1 MCTFASAKRSHQG
14 ALWPFWE
21 KQIMPMVAPVTLPKD
36 LWTPMEWRLDG
47 AVTTI
52 GELLLR
58 LGGTQGSF
66 AGLSCMKLHVQ
77 LEVRLVLRNTGRHR
91 KNWMGT
97 ERNCPCCPPGL

>member
-21 KQIMPMVAPVTLPKD
+21 KQIMPMGH
-36 LWTPMEWRLDG
+36 PMEWRLDG

-58 LGGTQGSF
+58 VGGPQDSF
-66 AGLSCMKLHVQ
+66 AGLNCMKLHVQ
-77 LEVRLVLRNTGRHR
+77 LDVRLVVRIMKRNRFLVSDMLVSVSCRMFHGCQHL
-91 KNWMGT
+91 
-97 ERNCPCCPPGL
+97 C